1 MKKYKNDC
9 EKKKKMIP
17 VARQNISLLAS
28 AHVCETD
35 F

>member
-9 EKKKKMIP
+9 EKKKMIP